1 MSSDHSKKIFDEY
14 YLGLDIGTDSVGWCV
29 TDPAYNIL
37 KFNGKAMW
45 GIRLFEEAETAA
57 SRRSLR
63 TSRRRLDR
71 KKQRIKILEELLA
84 EEITKVDPS
93 FYMRLKEKR
102 RL

>member
-45 GIRLFEEAETAA
+45 GIRLLM
-57 SRRSLR
+57 RRILR
-63 TSRRRLDR
+63 QSEGVFAVRGDVSIEDNR
-71 KKQRIKILEELLA
+71 E
-84 EEITKVDPS
+84 
-93 FYMRLKEKR
+93 
-102 RL
+102 